1 MLTTATIAAFALYL
15 LRTGALLLSAP
26 IFSTGSSFSGYRVA
40 LVTSITFL
48 MFGATG
54 HALVVDVT
62 PMMFLIM
69 ALREVAIGLAM
80 AFVLTLLQLVARM
93 SGDMIGQGMGL
104 AMSNQSDPVTGI
116 QTPLVARIYEV
127 IFVLGFLAMNGHHV
141 LLRALGD
148 SFGRAPVGAIGI
160 GGSLPEL
167 ITQFFGAAIEAGVTF
182 AAPVM
187 VMLLLLSVL
196 IGVLARVVPQIN
208 VLEMSFSL
216 RVALALV
223 AMFVFA
229 PVLSPSLMRLYDM
242 QSVWLDQLIG
252 SVQAAEVIHG

>member
-1 MLTTATIAAFALYL
+1 MLTTATIAAFVLYL

-26 IFSTGSSFSGYRVA
+26 IFSTGSSFTGYRVA
-40 LVTSITFL
+40 LVATISFV
-48 MFGATG
+48 MFQATG
-54 HALVVDVT
+54 GPLPVDVA
-62 PMMFLIM
+62 PMMFMIM

-80 AFVLTLLQLVARM
+80 AFVLTLLQLAVRM

-116 QTPLVARIYEV
+116 QTPLVARIYE
-127 IFVLGFLAMNGHHV
+127 ILFVLGFLAMNGHHV

-148 SFGRAPVGAIGI
+148 SFGRAPVGDIGI
-160 GGSLPEL
+160 GGSLVDL
-167 ITQFFGAAIEAGVTF
+167 IEKFFGAAIEAGVTF

-187 VMLLLLSVL
+187 VLLLLLSVL
-196 IGVLARVVPQIN
+196 IGVLARVVPQVN
-208 VLEMSFSL
+208 VLELSFTL
-216 RVALALV
+216 RVGLALV

-229 PVLSPSLMRLYDM
+229 PILAPALMRLYDL

-252 SVQAAEVIHG
+252 SVQAAEVVHG

>member
-15 LRTGALLLSAP
+15 IRTGALFLSAP
-26 IFSTGSSFSGYRVA
+26 IFSTGSSFTGYLVA
-40 LVTSITFL
+40 LIATISFV

-54 HALVVDVT
+54 APLAIDVPPMLFLV
-62 PMMFLIM
+62 M

-93 SGDMIGQGMGL
+93 SGDLISQGMGL

-116 QTPLVARIYEV
+116 QTPLVSRIYEV
-127 IFVLGFLAMNGHHV
+127 IFILGFLAVNGHHV

-160 GGSLPEL
+160 GADMPEM
-167 ITQFFGAAIEAGVTF
+167 IQQFFSAAIEAGVTF

-208 VLEMSFSL
+208 VLELSFSL
-216 RVALALV
+216 RVVLAMV

-229 PVLSPSLMRLYDM
+229 PALAPSLMRLYDL

-252 SVQAAEVIHG
+252 TVEAAGVLHG

>member
-1 MLTTATIAAFALYL
+1 LLTTATIAAFVLYL
-15 LRTGALLLSAP
+15 LRTGALLLTAP
-26 IFSTGSSFSGYRVA
+26 IFSTGSSFTGYRVA
-40 LVTSITFL
+40 LVASISFV

-54 HALVVDVT
+54 GPLPVDVA
-62 PMMFLIM
+62 PMMFMIM

-127 IFVLGFLAMNGHHV
+127 IFVIGFLAMNGHHV

-148 SFGRAPVGAIGI
+148 SFGRAPVGDIGI
-160 GGSLPEL
+160 GGGLVDL
-167 ITQFFGAAIEAGVTF
+167 IEKFFGAAIEAGVTF

-196 IGVLARVVPQIN
+196 IGVLARVVPQVN
-208 VLEMSFSL
+208 VLDLSFTL
-216 RVALALV
+216 RVGLALV

-229 PVLSPSLMRLYDM
+229 PMISPALMHLYDL
-242 QSVWLDQLIG
+242 QSVWLDQVIG
-252 SVQAAEVIHG
+252 TVEAAGGTHG